1 MRLIDEKG
9 EQLGVFPIQ
18 EAIQRAENVGL
29 DLVEI
34 SPNAEPPVCKILDYG
49 KYKFQKQKKAAEA
62 KKNQQV
68 VALKEVVI
76 RPRTEE
82 NDYQVKLRN
91 ARRFLERGDKVKVN
105 MRFRG
110 REITNQELGMEMMQ
124 RFGGDLEDIAK
135 IDQQPRMDGRFM
147 VMMLSPDTTKK

>member
-1 MRLIDEKG
+1 M
-9 EQLGVFPIQ
+9 
-18 EAIQRAENVGL
+18 
-29 DLVEI
+29 DLVEV

-62 KKNQQV
+62 KKNQQTV
-68 VALKEVVI
+68 SMKEVVI

-82 NDYQVKLRN
+82 NDYQVKLKN

-124 RFGGDLEDIAK
+124 RLEADLQDIAK
-135 IDQQPRMDGRFM
+135 VDQRPRMDGRFM
-147 VMMLSPDTTKK
+147 VMLLSPDTSKK